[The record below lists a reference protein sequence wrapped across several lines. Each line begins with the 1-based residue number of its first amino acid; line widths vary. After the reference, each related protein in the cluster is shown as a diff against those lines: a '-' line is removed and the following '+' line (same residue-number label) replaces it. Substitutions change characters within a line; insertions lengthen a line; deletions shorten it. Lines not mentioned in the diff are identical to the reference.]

1 MLKGRFVV
9 GLMLV
14 SALTLSGA
22 ANGAFYFDIWPAT
35 ADGSMNQH
43 PTEGY
48 AIGSEGAMRFA
59 KSYHH
64 MPFLGFDGKSDGPDG
79 IPQDRSKSGINDTND
94 GVLLADWLIG
104 KKAFGA
110 VLYFRSATSGTCDP
124 YAAPGT
130 FLNAPVTV
138 LGFRCANEGEFTDHD
153 LAGSPLG
160 GTFDNPDVGAGKMG
174 YSQDVTSTPPTR
186 RPGTTRFPTWTA
198 CTREKR

>member
-1 MLKGRFVV
+1 MSRRNL
-9 GLMLV
+9 LV
-14 SALTLSGA
+14 AVAVMAVAGWTVPACG
-22 ANGAFYFDIWPAT
+22 YWFDIWGAS
-35 ADGSMNQH
+35 ADGSMSFSA
-43 PTEGY
+43 GY
-48 AIGSEGAMRFA
+48 SNGGSSPIVRLSKHDHFMTYLAFNG
-59 KSYHH
+59 
-64 MPFLGFDGKSDGPDG
+64 PSDGPDG
-79 IPQDRSKSGINDTND
+79 VPLGWAGDTGD